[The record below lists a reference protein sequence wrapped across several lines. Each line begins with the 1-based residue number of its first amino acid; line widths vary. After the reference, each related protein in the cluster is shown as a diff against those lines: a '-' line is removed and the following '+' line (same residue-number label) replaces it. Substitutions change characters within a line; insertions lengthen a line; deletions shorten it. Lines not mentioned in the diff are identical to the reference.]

1 MTQIRDRPVGEM
13 RWQNI
18 NFIKVVT
25 INTVSTQV
33 YSLPP
38 VYLPHHNSHS
48 TLSLSPLTMRL
59 RLV

>member
-18 NFIKVVT
+18 NFIKAAT
-25 INTVSTQV
+25 INTVSTQM

-38 VYLPHHNSHS
+38 AYLPHPKSHS

-59 RLV
+59 